1 MSNKTTSEISEL
13 LPDSYTEVRKN
24 SMFRVIRFQGDEF
37 NRLKAYETLKLS
49 DSQRTILNQLL
60 LSSASTNAILMS
72 KFLANLQDKGIK
84 YAPQTFRRI
93 VSELRQ
99 KKILMEEP
107 LTHLGEPMPQAKII
121 CFTDL
126 EECIKHRDEEELK
139 RLNAISGA
147 EKRSKDIES
156 QNRSL
161 DARNMSRELRRMDNK
176 YMARGAIY
184 VEDVIPPEVH
194 EISPARPNGLTHSG
208 KTYNS
213 HGGGGSYQFEA
224 SSTTQIPTENA
235 ISTLIV
241 LVNLAVAYNSKMI
254 SQGRFSKPFEESEF
268 PAHVLDI
275 LNVKGIKDSGQARER
290 IREHIF
296 WISET
301 FYYITDLDGV
311 FKNENLDHIYQQRR
325 FQFFS
330 DITSN
335 ADEAPSV
342 VNGRAIIKPNLYFL
356 TFNSIIEKILKEADT
371 FFTIP
376 WELMKADTLVL
387 FFYMHLRRK
396 QVSSEVFDI
405 DMLREHMSYE
415 GSLSVFKEKLESGF
429 VDANLTSKDGDDFDF
444 NVGGYH
450 ITNRVAQDGTLQYKI
465 ICDEEEMITLTGATY
480 NKAKGKLN
488 APTIPN
494 PLKTASELKLSINKK
509 SKITDFA
516 NKYVTP
522 ESQRS
527 KLFRAVD
534 FGDKTLHGVTQY
546 DSEEYKDMLVE
557 LVAQKTNLSRT
568 EAKEVLDS
576 LRASVNLLSYKDL
589 VITPEAFNDFSEYLT
604 KATGITYGNLY
615 ILHLVRGYR
624 KKKFTLWL
632 EKKYVEL
639 AVDFWNELP
648 LKDD

>member
-1 MSNKTTSEISEL
+1 MSNQTTSEISEL
-13 LPDSYTEVRKN
+13 LPDTYTEVRMN

-37 NRLKAYETLKLS
+37 NRLKAYETIKLS

-60 LSSASTNAILMS
+60 LASANTNAILMS
-72 KFLANLQDKGIK
+72 RFLSNLKEKGIQ

-99 KKILMEEP
+99 KKILTEEA
-107 LTHLGEPMPQAKII
+107 LTHKGEPMPQAKII
-121 CFTDL
+121 CFTEL
-126 EECIKHRDEEELK
+126 NECIKHRDEEELK
-139 RLNAISGA
+139 RLNAISGS
-147 EKRSKDIES
+147 EKRSKDVES
-156 QNRSL
+156 QNKSL
-161 DARNMSRELRRMDNK
+161 DARSMSRELRRMDDK
-176 YMARGAIY
+176 YLTKGAIY
-184 VEDVIPPEVH
+184 VEDVIPPEVR

-213 HGGGGSYQFEA
+213 RGGGGSYQFEA

-268 PAHVLDI
+268 PVHILDI
-275 LNVKGIKDSGQARER
+275 LNVKGIRDSGQARER
-290 IREHIF
+290 IREHIL

-342 VNGRAIIKPNLYFL
+342 VNGRAITKPNLYFL

-376 WELMKADTLVL
+376 WELMRAETLVL

-405 DMLREHMSYE
+405 DMLRESMSYE
-415 GSLSVFKEKLESGF
+415 GSLTHFKEKLECGF
-429 VDANLTSKDGDDFDF
+429 IDANLSAKKDDDYDF

-450 ITNRVAQDGTLQYKI
+450 IANRVAQDGTLQYKI
-465 ICDEEEMITLTGATY
+465 VCDEEEMITLTGAIY

-509 SKITDFA
+509 SKINDFA
-516 NKYVTP
+516 HNYVTH

-527 KLFRAVD
+527 KLFRAID
-534 FGDKTLHGVTQY
+534 FGDGNLHGVTKY
-546 DSEEYKDMLVE
+546 DSPEYQDLLVE
-557 LVAQKTNLSRT
+557 LVAQKTNLSRE
-568 EAKEVLDS
+568 EALEVLDN
-576 LRASVNLLSYKDL
+576 LRASVNFLSYKDV
-589 VITPEAFNDFSEYLT
+589 VITPDDFEGFNQYLIR
-604 KATGITYGNLY
+604 ATGVTYGSLY
-615 ILHLVRGYR
+615 ILHTVRGYR
-624 KKKFTLWL
+624 KRKLMLWR

-639 AVDFWNELP
+639 AVDFLDTQEE
-648 LKDD
+648 D

>member
-1 MSNKTTSEISEL
+1 MPIKLTSEISEL
-13 LPDSYTEVRKN
+13 LPDTYAGLRKN

-37 NRLKAYETLKLS
+37 SRLKTYDSIKLS
-49 DSQRTILNQLL
+49 ESQRTILNQLL
-60 LSSASTNAILMS
+60 LASASTKALLMS
-72 KFLANLQDKGIK
+72 SFLSSLKEKGIK

-93 VSELRQ
+93 ISELRQ

-107 LTHLGEPMPQAKII
+107 LTHLGEAMPQAKII
-121 CFTDL
+121 CFSPL
-126 EECIKHRDEEELK
+126 KECIKLRDEEELK
-139 RLNAISGA
+139 RLNSLTSS

-156 QNRSL
+156 QNKSL

-176 YMARGAIY
+176 YLSKGAIY

-241 LVNLAVAYNSKMI
+241 LINLAVAYNSKMI
-254 SQGRFSKPFEESEF
+254 SQGRFDQPFEESEF
-268 PAHVLDI
+268 PAHILDI

-342 VNGRAIIKPNLYFL
+342 IDGRAIIKPNLYFL

-405 DMLREHMSYE
+405 DMLREQMSYE
-415 GSLSVFKEKLESGF
+415 GPLAVFKEKLESGF
-429 VDANLTSKDGDDFDF
+429 IDAKLVAKKENNFDF
-444 NVGGYH
+444 NIGGYH
-450 ITNRVAQDGTLQYKI
+450 ITNKVSQNGTLQYKI
-465 ICDEEEMITLTGATY
+465 ICDEEEMITLSGARF

-494 PLKTASELKLSINKK
+494 PLKTASELKLSINRKNK
-509 SKITDFA
+509 TSDFV
-516 NKYVTP
+516 NNFVIP

-527 KLFRAVD
+527 KLFRAINLGND
-534 FGDKTLHGVTQY
+534 QIYGITKY
-546 DSEEYKDMLVE
+546 DSPEYREMLVE
-557 LVAQKTNLSRT
+557 LIVQKTNLAREETIS
-568 EAKEVLDS
+568 VLDS
-576 LRASVNLLSYKDL
+576 LHSSINFLSYKDL
-589 VITPEAFNDFSEYLT
+589 IITPEDFKSFSHYLT
-604 KATGITYGNLY
+604 QAIGVNYRNLEILY
-615 ILHLVRGYR
+615 IVRGYR
-624 KKKFTLWL
+624 KKKLTLWL
-632 EKKYVEL
+632 EKDYSQL
-639 AVDFWNELP
+639 AIDFIKN
-648 LKDD
+648 K